1 MRAVLLSLAAAVV
14 GGVLAQETTDA
25 LKKRQA
31 EWRDQV
37 GRETQTLREQYAQM
51 LARTEQEL
59 VGKRQYAAAKKV
71 RDERVAVMRSLGKSM
86 EPGGGGASGDT
97 SADEKSVGSGVMLL
111 AAKARPEGGV
121 KLEKG
126 SGEDHQAPAVLVGWT
141 APGAKAR
148 WTLPEGLP
156 GGGYEV
162 EVTYASAQDAG
173 GTIEMAEE
181 FHRMRRDVKAGA
193 GWDDFRSEV
202 LGTLRLLTNSR
213 VLELSAAAVKGSELF
228 RLRSVR
234 LIPVATK
241 P

>member
-1 MRAVLLSLAAAVV
+1 MRTALLSLAAAVV
-14 GGVLAQETTDA
+14 GGVPAQEATDA

-31 EWRDQV
+31 EWREQV
-37 GRETQTLREQYAQM
+37 ARETQTLREQYAQM

-59 VGKRQYAAAKKV
+59 VAKRQYAAAKKV
-71 RDERVAVMRSLGKSM
+71 RSERAAVMRSLGKSI
-86 EPGGGGASGDT
+86 ESSGGGAKDNT
-97 SADEKSVGSGVMLL
+97 SADEKSVGSGVVLS

-121 KLEKG
+121 KLAQA
-126 SGEDHQAPAVLVGWT
+126 SGEDSLAPAVLVGWT

-148 WTLPEGLP
+148 WTLPEGLA
-156 GGGYEV
+156 GGGYDV
-162 EVTYASAQDAG
+162 EVTYATAPDAG

-181 FHRMRRDVKAGA
+181 FHRLRRDVKAGA
-193 GWDDFRSEV
+193 GWDDFRTEV

-234 LIPVATK
+234 LIPVAGK

>member
-1 MRAVLLSLAAAVV
+1 
-14 GGVLAQETTDA
+14 
-25 LKKRQA
+25 
-31 EWRDQV
+31 
-37 GRETQTLREQYAQM
+37 
-51 LARTEQEL
+51 
-59 VGKRQYAAAKKV
+59 
-71 RDERVAVMRSLGKSM
+71 MRSLGKSI
-86 EPGGGGASGDT
+86 ESGSSGSGDDT
-97 SADEKSVGSGVMLL
+97 PAEEKSVGSGVVLS

-126 SGEDHQAPAVLVGWT
+126 SGDAGDSAAVLIGWN
-141 APGAKAR
+141 AAGAKAR

-162 EVTYASAQDAG
+162 ELTYASAPDAG

-181 FHRMRRDVKAGA
+181 FHRLRRDVKAGA
-193 GWDDFRSEV
+193 GWDDFRTEV

-213 VLELSAAAVKGSELF
+213 VLELSAAAVKGSEVF